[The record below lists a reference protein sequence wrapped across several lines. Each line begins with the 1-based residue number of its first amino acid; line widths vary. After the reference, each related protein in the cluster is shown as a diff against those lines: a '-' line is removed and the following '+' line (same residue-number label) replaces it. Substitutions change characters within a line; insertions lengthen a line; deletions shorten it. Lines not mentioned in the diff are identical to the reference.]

1 MNNKRVIAILII
13 VIGAVLVGL
22 IIYFT
27 FFYNFGGKKTENI
40 TPETTSTTT
49 VEVLPPSKLNT
60 NVKTNTDES
69 KNNQTSTITVS
80 QPAANAEVVA
90 KNFVERFGSWSN
102 QSDEDYLSG
111 LKLIST
117 KSMQKELEAKAAEIS
132 KNRGDYNKYMA
143 VISQAAA
150 SKTIFIDEKTGK
162 ATVDIEVKETSE
174 SDGNKQSVVNKKIR
188 LELLKLGKAWKVNA
202 YSWQ

>member
-13 VIGAVLVGL
+13 VVGAILVGL

-27 FFYNFGGKKTENI
+27 FFYNFGGKQVEKTTQEN
-40 TPETTSTTT
+40 TPTTT

-60 NVKTNTDES
+60 NVKANTDEN
-69 KNNQTSTITVS
+69 KNNQTNTASVS
-80 QPAANAEVVA
+80 LPAANAEVVA

-102 QSDEDYLSG
+102 QSNEDYLSG
-111 LKLIST
+111 LRLIST
-117 KSMQKELEAKAAEIS
+117 KSMQTELEIKAAEID
-132 KNRGDYNKYMA
+132 KNRGDYSKYMG
-143 VISQAAA
+143 VTSQAVA
-150 SKTIFIDEKTGK
+150 SKTVFIDEKTGK

-188 LELLKLGKAWKVNA
+188 LELVKLGKAWKVNA